1 MSSIRQKLIDK
12 IKSEVNLC
20 GLEDELTTDLKI
32 HRPTLTWQHK
42 TAGRMIWYWYI
53 NGYMIGSSENM
64 KELLKS
70 PKLELYRPTYFD
82 YEISSS

>member
-12 IKSEVNLC
+12 IKSDCDLIGMENL
-20 GLEDELTTDLKI
+20 LTCALKI
-32 HRPTLTWQHK
+32 HRPTLSWQHK

-53 NGYMIGSSENM
+53 NGHVIGSSENM
-64 KELLKS
+64 KDLLKS
-70 PKLELYRPTYFD
+70 PKLEAYSPSHGD

>member
-12 IKSEVNLC
+12 IKQDCDLC
-20 GLEDELTTDLKI
+20 GLEEQLTVDLKI

-53 NGYMIGSSENM
+53 NGQAIGSAENM

-70 PKLELYRPTYFD
+70 PKLEVYSPTHGD
-82 YEISSS
+82 YELSSS